1 MKKLF
6 FLIFGSLLF
15 AKSYVGIQL
24 MGGIKGDVKIK
35 DSSYETSPFE
45 DSNDIASYGAKI
57 YIQNGKYYIFY
68 QRGQI
73 NPKTE
78 NMDIHNYN
86 VFGAGYLG
94 VFASKVYKVA
104 KMDFFVDLCLGYD
117 KMNSL
122 GSGKYD
128 ESKEGLY
135 LGAFVGE
142 SMYLVNYPKV
152 SYDISFG
159 YEMHSV
165 KDSVSKSVS
174 ENANWDFDSFM
185 IKIGSKFEF

>member
-1 MKKLF
+1 
-6 FLIFGSLLF
+6 
-15 AKSYVGIQL
+15 

-35 DSSYETSPFE
+35 DSSYKTSPFE
-45 DSNDIASYGAKI
+45 DSDDIASYGAKI

-68 QRGQI
+68 QRGRI

-104 KMDFFVDLCLGYD
+104 KVDFFVDLCLGYD

-122 GSGKYD
+122 GSGRYD
-128 ESKEGLY
+128 ESKDGLY

-142 SMYLVNYPKV
+142 SMYLVNYLKV

-174 ENANWDFDSFM
+174 EDANWDFDSFM
-185 IKIGSKFEF
+185 IRIGSKFEF